1 MGGGCGD
8 DAAAANGEAYVGQKF
23 RNMLSHLEHTHPQ
36 LVDRRIKLLRFVP
49 DRILAQQLRTN
60 LLPQR
65 HLLSTADGVKRAQA
79 QCPDPTVARII
90 GAVNTDPKLKR
101 YCELFIRVLEP
112 AAAVEKPRASWFG
125 SSWLPSMPRRLK
137 NFLYWRVES
146 DDDENMNKSD
156 PTDMAN
162 VSVEGVGER
171 LYLSR
176 AAEDV
181 RKSGPQQKGGS
192 SKGAPP
198 PPAAPS
204 AASAKKPSAAELQQM
219 KEETEYEIRQSLL
232 DKIGKYRE
240 RFTKLKKR
248 NGSLN
253 IKSSLIELSDEV
265 HYIEQQLGREEG
277 PAGSLKPANMC
288 FVASMYGIEHGTNV
302 YNPLGLKLSGLGQT
316 TQQSIQQF
324 EPLLDEF
331 MIKHSMD
338 LTASVEFRIIMM
350 IVTTVATVHMAN
362 SGHGADIL
370 SKLNAAQPGDEADL

>member
-1 MGGGCGD
+1 MGGD
-8 DAAAANGEAYVGQKF
+8 DGEAYVGQKF
-23 RNMLSHLEHTHPQ
+23 RNMLSHLEQVHPQ
-36 LVDRRIKLLRFVP
+36 LVDKRIKLLRFVP
-49 DRILAQQLRTN
+49 DRVLAQQLRTN
-60 LLPQR
+60 LLLYKDYLKTPE
-65 HLLSTADGVKRAQA
+65 GVRRAQA

-112 AAAVEKPRASWFG
+112 AAAAVEKPRASWFG
-125 SSWLPSMPRRLK
+125 FSWLPSMPRRLK
-137 NFLYWRVES
+137 NFLYWRVET

-181 RKSGPQQKGGS
+181 RKSGPPQQKGGS

-198 PPAAPS
+198 PPAAPVAS
-204 AASAKKPSAAELQQM
+204 SAKKPSAAELQQM

-288 FVASMYGIEHGTNV
+288 FVASMYGIEHGANV
-302 YNPLGLKLSGLGQT
+302 YNPLGLKLGGLGQT